1 MQLIIIRGV
10 KCLIQVQDLTK
21 TYNGKVLAV
30 KGVSFEV
37 APGEIF
43 GFLGPN
49 GAGKT
54 TTVRI
59 LSGLMD
65 PTSGTATVA
74 GAPIPGDRQQLHRLI
89 GVLFENSYLY
99 ETMTGKELLQFFGDL
114 YRQPRKLVDELLELV
129 EMTPKANELIKKYS
143 KGMKQRIA
151 FARAL
156 LPQPRVL
163 FLDEPTSG
171 LDPASAVRL
180 REVVRETAAQGTTV
194 FLTTHNMDEAD
205 DLCNRVAIINEGVI
219 VAMDSPTALK
229 ESFSDRTIAIMMQ
242 DGTNNILTLN
252 DPDLNQKMAA
262 LIGQGV
268 VKINTV
274 EPSLEDVFIRMTGRG
289 LQ

>member
-1 MQLIIIRGV
+1 M
-10 KCLIQVQDLTK
+10 IQVQDLTK
-21 TYNGKVLAV
+21 TYNGKVQAV
-30 KGVSFEV
+30 KSVSFEV

-65 PTSGTATVA
+65 PSSGTATVA
-74 GAPIPGDRQQLHRLI
+74 GVKIPGDRQQLHRLI
-89 GVLFENSYLY
+89 GVLFENGYLY
-99 ETMTGKELLQFFGDL
+99 ETMTGKELLQFFCDL
-114 YRQPRKLVDELLELV
+114 YRQPRSRVDELLELV

-180 REVVRETAAQGTTV
+180 REVVRETASRGTTV

-205 DLCNRVAIINEGVI
+205 EMCDRVGIINEGVI
-219 VAMDSPTALK
+219 VAMDSPDSLK
-229 ESFSDRTIAIMMQ
+229 ESFSDRTVAVMMR
-242 DGTNNILTLN
+242 DGASNILALN

-262 LIGQGV
+262 LISQGV
-268 VKINTV
+268 VRINTV

>member
-1 MQLIIIRGV
+1 M
-10 KCLIQVQDLTK
+10 IQVQDLTK
-21 TYNGKVLAV
+21 TYNEKVQAV
-30 KGVSFEV
+30 KGISFQV

-74 GAPIPGDRQQLHRLI
+74 GVPIPGDRQQLHRLI

-99 ETMTGKELLQFFGDL
+99 ETMTGKELLLFFCDL
-114 YRQPRKLVDELLELV
+114 YRQPRKLVDELLEKV

-151 FARAL
+151 FARSL

-180 REVVRETAAQGTTV
+180 REVIRETAAAGTTI
-194 FLTTHNMDEAD
+194 FLTTHNMEEAD
-205 DLCNRVAIINEGVI
+205 ELCDRVAIINEGLI
-219 VAMDSPTALK
+219 VAMDTPEALK
-229 ESFSDRTIAIMMQ
+229 ESYSDHTVSIKMQ
-242 DGTNNILTLN
+242 DGTNQILALS
-252 DPDLNQKMAA
+252 DPDLNQKLTA

-268 VKINTV
+268 AKINTV
-274 EPSLEDVFIRMTGRG
+274 EPSLEDVSIRMTGRG